1 MIKRLRA
8 KFVCINMALVMAML
22 IVVFVLV
29 YHFTAKSLETESIN
43 TLKTAAADMPRPKP
57 GQSTA
62 PCFILTETRRGELI
76 VSGGFF
82 DLGDEDLVSDIYA
95 LARDAD
101 SRIGV
106 LDAYS
111 LRFYRAEDPMGQRY
125 VFADI
130 SAERSA
136 LQNLIQN
143 CALIGVAAFG
153 GFLAISILLAKW
165 AIRPVETAWKNQR
178 QFISDASHEL
188 KTPLTVIL
196 TNAELLQSKDH
207 SPDEKKRFADSIL
220 TMSRQMRSLVENLL
234 DLARADSGRVREHME
249 SVDLSQLAE
258 DAVLPFE
265 PIYFEQ
271 GLNLETVTEPEILV
285 RGSRQHLSQV
295 LDILLDNG
303 QKYSAPGG
311 TARLTL
317 SRQGRKAQLRFF
329 SPGTPLTAQ
338 QCTDIF
344 KRFYRV
350 DEARTGSGSYGL
362 GLSIAQRI
370 VEEHGG
376 RIFAQGAEDG
386 NVFTV
391 LLPGV

>member
-1 MIKRLRA
+1 MIKRLQA

-22 IVVFVLV
+22 LAVFVLV
-29 YHFTAKSLETESIN
+29 YHFTAKSLETDSIN
-43 TLKTAAADMPRPKP
+43 TLKTAAAEMSRPKP

-82 DLGDEDLVSDIYA
+82 DLEDEDLVRDIYT
-95 LARDAD
+95 LASNAD
-101 SRIGV
+101 EQLGV

-111 LRFYRAEDPMGQRY
+111 LRFYRTENPMGQRY

-136 LQNLIQN
+136 LQDLIRN
-143 CALIGVAAFG
+143 CTLIGAAAFL

-165 AIRPVETAWKNQR
+165 AIRPVETAWQNQK
-178 QFISDASHEL
+178 QFVSDASHEL

-196 TNAELLQSKDH
+196 TNAELLQSEEH
-207 SPDEKKRFADSIL
+207 TPDEKKRFADSIL

-234 DLARADSGRVREHME
+234 DLARADNGRIREHME
-249 SVDLSQLAE
+249 NVDLSQLAE

-265 PIYFEQ
+265 PLYFEQ
-271 GLNLETVTEPEILV
+271 GLNLETVTEPGILV

-295 LDILLDNG
+295 LEILLDNG
-303 QKYSAPGG
+303 QKYSAAGG

-329 SPGTPLTAQ
+329 SPGTPLTAR

-391 LLPGV
+391 LLPEA

>member
-29 YHFTAKSLETESIN
+29 YHFTAKGLETESIN
-43 TLKTAAADMPRPKP
+43 TLKTAAADMLRPKP

-76 VSGGFF
+76 VSGDFF
-82 DLGDEDLVSDIYA
+82 DLEDEELVRDIYA
-95 LARDAD
+95 LASDTED
-101 SRIGV
+101 PIGV

-111 LRFYRAEDPMGQRY
+111 LRFYRTEDPMGQRY

-136 LQNLIQN
+136 LQNLIKN
-143 CALIGVAAFG
+143 CALIGIAAFC

-165 AIRPVETAWKNQR
+165 AIRPVETAWTQQK
-178 QFISDASHEL
+178 QFVSDASHEL

-196 TNAELLQSKDH
+196 TNAELLQS
-207 SPDEKKRFADSIL
+207 PDYPPEEKKRFADSIL

-249 SVDLSQLAE
+249 SVDLSQLTE

-265 PIYFEQ
+265 PVYFEQ
-271 GLNLETVTEPEILV
+271 GLTLETLTEPGLHV
-285 RGSRQHLSQV
+285 LGSRQHLQQV

-303 QKYSAPGG
+303 QKYSVPGG

-317 SRQGRKAQLRFF
+317 SRQGRKVQLRFF

-338 QCTDIF
+338 QCADIF
-344 KRFYRV
+344 KRFYRI
-350 DEARTGSGSYGL
+350 DQARTGSGSYGL

-370 VEEHGG
+370 VQEHGG
-376 RIFAQGAEDG
+376 RIFAQAAQDG

-391 LLPGV
+391 LLPEK